1 MSISNKI
8 FLAMSTNTIQ
18 IGNDNYKIQD
28 NCCKES
34 YIGDYAV
41 VNCQYY
47 GQYDKIKSLKTT
59 LYISYDNSS
68 DVVLVLEKPDEN
80 KTAIG
85 ELQIPDSEKKSF
97 KSHLISGWAKIL
109 YTCRISQN
117 DEKAKINDRLRV
129 TVWVKE
135 LKEKTEIKKTS
146 KNKKEVETKP

>member
-1 MSISNKI
+1 MDSYEYFEI
-8 FLAMSTNTIQ
+8 
-18 IGNDNYKIQD
+18 Y
-28 NCCKES
+28 KES
-34 YIGDYAV
+34 QSEYRL
-41 VNCQYY
+41 
-47 GQYDKIKSLKTT
+47 KSTPFASLFV
-59 LYISYDNSS
+59 IA
-68 DVVLVLEKPDEN
+68 
-80 KTAIG
+80 AIG

>member
-1 MSISNKI
+1 MCT
-8 FLAMSTNTIQ
+8 FTIK
-18 IGNDNYKIQD
+18 NDNNSNESYKTQE

-41 VNCQYY
+41 TNCQYY
-47 GQYDKIKSLKTT
+47 GKYDEIKSLKTT
-59 LYISYDNSS
+59 VYLSYDNSS

-129 TVWVKE
+129 TVWVKM
-135 LKEKTEIKKTS
+135 L
-146 KNKKEVETKP
+146 TKIS